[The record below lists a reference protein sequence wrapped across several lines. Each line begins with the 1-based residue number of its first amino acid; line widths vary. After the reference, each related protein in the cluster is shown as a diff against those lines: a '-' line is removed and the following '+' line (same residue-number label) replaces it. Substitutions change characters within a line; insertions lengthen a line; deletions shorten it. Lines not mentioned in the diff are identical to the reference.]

1 MDYSIS
7 VLHMKNPFG
16 RMAALAL
23 PAISLVVICGYNS
36 VAGAQNF
43 SGSPHSGSGYTPQR
57 VYDGGSRRFTDFETM
72 LAELARLDVVFVGE
86 QHDDPNT
93 HRLERAILEGLARRR
108 PNLVVAMEMFERD
121 VQAAID
127 DYLARRTSE
136 EEFLKSSRPWR
147 NYPTDYRPIVEFA
160 RAHSWRVVAANAPT
174 TLSRQVARGGLAALD
189 AMPAEDRANLAR
201 EFSCPLDDYY
211 KRFAETMTSHP
222 GATAHGS
229 GSAGASGA
237 EQKAEQQA
245 IIQRYYQAQCIKDE
259 TMAES
264 VARLYDDAP
273 QPRPLTVHFN
283 GAFHSDYRMG
293 AAARTRQRMPKAAIR
308 VVTIVPVEN
317 LDAVRPDEYRKRGD
331 YIVFTLR
338 PFKPGAEP
346 APGK

>member
-1 MDYSIS
+1 
-7 VLHMKNPFG
+7 MKSFLD
-16 RMAALAL
+16 RMAVLAL

-36 VAGAQNF
+36 VVGAQN
-43 SGSPHSGSGYTPQR
+43 SSASPHSGSGYTPQR
-57 VYDGGSRRFTDFETM
+57 VYDAGSKHFTDFESM

-121 VQAAID
+121 VQAALD
-127 DYLARRTSE
+127 DYLAGRTSE

-160 RAHSWRVVAANAPT
+160 RAHRWRVIAANAPT
-174 TLSRQVARGGLAALD
+174 TLSRQVARSGLAALA

-201 EFSCPLDDYY
+201 EVSCPLDDYY

-229 GSAGASGA
+229 GNSNL

-245 IIQRYYQAQCIKDE
+245 VIERYYYAQCIKDE

-264 VARLYDDAP
+264 VARLYEGIP
-273 QPRPLTVHFN
+273 EPRPLTVHFN

-293 AAARTRQRMPKAAIR
+293 AASRTRQRMPKAAIR
-308 VVTIVPVEN
+308 VVTIVPVDN
-317 LDAVRPDEYRKRGD
+317 LDAVKPDEYRKRGD
-331 YIVFTLR
+331 YVVFTLK
-338 PFKPGAEP
+338 PFKPAAEP
-346 APGK
+346 ASGK